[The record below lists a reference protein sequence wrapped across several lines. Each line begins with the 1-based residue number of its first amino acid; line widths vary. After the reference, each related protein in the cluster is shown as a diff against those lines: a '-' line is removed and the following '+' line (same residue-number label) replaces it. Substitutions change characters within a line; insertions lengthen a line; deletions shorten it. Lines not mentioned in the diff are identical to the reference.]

1 MLWYN
6 MGLILVGKCLDLPH
20 QLDYLFLIV
29 LEKLKKDKEASKQQ
43 CAFVDGATEQPSG
56 DS

>member
-6 MGLILVGKCLDLPH
+6 MGLILVGKCLDLPY
-20 QLDYLFLIV
+20 QLDYLFLIA

-43 CAFVDGATEQPSG
+43 CAFLDGATEQPSG